1 MIPARTEY
9 GVMVD
14 FLRANTWC
22 SLDQYMWGM
31 SMAQIQLASMDFTRT
46 EYLNKEDKNTI
57 VIGEDDDGDYEQFK
71 MLNKV

>member
-14 FLRANTWC
+14 FLRANAWC

-71 MLNKV
+71 KLDKV